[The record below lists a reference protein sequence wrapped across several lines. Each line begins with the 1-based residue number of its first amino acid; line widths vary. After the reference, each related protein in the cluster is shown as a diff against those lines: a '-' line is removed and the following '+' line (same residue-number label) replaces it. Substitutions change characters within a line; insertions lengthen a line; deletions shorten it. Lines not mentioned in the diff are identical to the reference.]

1 VGSNQTHNLFITY
14 KLYHSFTDIK
24 EKNNIY
30 PYYMTESQRKYYE
43 EHKKQRQEYAKAYYL
58 KKKQE
63 KGEEKP
69 KRKYR
74 SWKDN
79 SAQIKQHKEE
89 LKEKGVEFVTLTF

>member
-1 VGSNQTHNLFITY
+1 
-14 KLYHSFTDIK
+14 
-24 EKNNIY
+24 
-30 PYYMTESQRKYYE
+30 MTESQRKYYE

-74 SWKDN
+74 SWKNN
-79 SAQIKQHKEE
+79 SDLIQSHKEE
-89 LKEKGVEFVTLTF
+89 LKASGAEYVTLTF